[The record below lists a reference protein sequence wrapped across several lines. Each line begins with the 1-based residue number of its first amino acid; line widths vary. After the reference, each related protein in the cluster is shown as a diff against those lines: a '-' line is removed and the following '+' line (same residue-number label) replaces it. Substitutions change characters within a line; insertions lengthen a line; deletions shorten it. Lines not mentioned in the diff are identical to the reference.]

1 MWCLDTLE
9 VAGVVVGRFDVAS
22 IFCCPS
28 YYYVVHSCMH
38 VVRETFGLLR
48 WVMYVIHS
56 NFNTSTP
63 NLGKRFC
70 FSIFVVVHQSH
81 YSMNV
86 CYIFCP

>member
-1 MWCLDTLE
+1 MVPGHLG

-48 WVMYVIHS
+48 WGMYDIHS

-63 NLGKRFC
+63 NLGKRFY
-70 FSIFVVVHQSH
+70 FYIFVVVVHQSH
-81 YSMNV
+81 SYMNM